1 MVGKECKEVAQRM
14 LLEAVK
20 QRDYERCVCVC
31 GGWLRDERLETVLT
45 IVLTHTQC
53 TPSCREQ
60 ARLREEAAQSLTS
73 DLLVETTTAEVEAIA
88 QESLR

>member
-1 MVGKECKEVAQRM
+1 MC
-14 LLEAVK
+14 LW
-20 QRDYERCVCVC
+20 

-53 TPSCREQ
+53 TPSHREQ